1 MAPKKGLGKG
11 LDILI
16 PVNDI
21 VDKNDKNELQPE
33 MYVKIT
39 KVEPNPNQPRKQFN
53 EDKLQEL
60 ADSIKEKGIISPI
73 IVQDMK
79 TYYEIIAG
87 ERRWRAAK
95 IAGLKEVPVIVRNY
109 TEQEKAEV
117 ALIENIQREDLNPI
131 EEAVAYKEL
140 MDSQNITQDEV
151 AEKVSK
157 SRTTITNAMRLLKL
171 DTRVQDMIIQE
182 MISQGHARALLGI
195 EDLEEQY
202 QLAQEVFD
210 NKLSVREIEKRVRDI
225 NKPKKEKKK
234 KEIELDFLYR
244 DLEEKMK
251 INLGT
256 KVAINAKNDE
266 KGKIEIEY
274 YSKNDLERLTNL
286 FINGSI
292 NE

>member
-171 DTRVQDMIIQE
+171 DSRVQD